1 MNRLIAAVALF
12 LMILG
17 CSEENK
23 PEMIVKGKI
32 DGLKKGMLYLQKIE
46 DSTLVTLDSMA
57 VNNDGTYAL
66 SAPVASPEVFYL
78 YLDKKD
84 NNEYNDRLRFFGEA
98 GEVTINSQWNAFD
111 TKSEVS
117 GSETHAQWLE
127 YQKVINEFNKRS
139 MELVSLANS
148 PEMKE
153 DTAARDSLARLNEK
167 NLVRG
172 YIYALN
178 YALNNRNSHLA
189 PYIALTEVPDANIK
203 YLDSIYSV
211 LPEDIAGSKYG
222 IALKE
227 LIAER
232 KMD

>member
-1 MNRLIAAVALF
+1 MKRLIAAVALF

-23 PEMIVKGKI
+23 PEMTVKGQI

-57 VNNDGTYAL
+57 VNSDGTYAL
-66 SAPVASPEVFYL
+66 SAPVESPEVFYL

-117 GSETHAQWLE
+117 GSATHAQWLE

-148 PEMKE
+148 PEMKG
-153 DTAARDSLARLNEK
+153 DTAARDSLAQLNEK

-222 IALKE
+222 QALKA

-232 KMD
+232 KAN